1 VILPKISS
9 LAELSNFARLIL
21 TAWRQAKLT
30 LNITVWLLMV
40 YKWFANIF
48 ATPELFADVFAS
60 VAQLDR
66 VTA

>member
-1 VILPKISS
+1 MATAYMGGVQIC
-9 LAELSNFARLIL
+9 RLF
-21 TAWRQAKLT
+21 RQVKLT

-40 YKWFANIF
+40 CKWFANIF